1 MEDDGLDDDD
11 GDVSL
16 PLRVATPF
24 FRFPTFLL
32 PTALVVA
39 SDETALCARDAS
51 QSSLFCV
58 GGAMLRHSKGRKRK
72 RGEDHWRRA
81 TDRSR

>member
-1 MEDDGLDDDD
+1 MIRSAFVDRRLDGGASDVEDDGLDDDD

-51 QSSLFCV
+51 QSS
-58 GGAMLRHSKGRKRK
+58 
-72 RGEDHWRRA
+72 
-81 TDRSR
+81 